1 MVLSQKLFCIA
12 TAGALGTLSRYGLAG
27 LVQRLAGSGFPWGTA
42 AVNVIGCFLFGL
54 VWTLGAER
62 MALSAEARTILL
74 TGFMGA
80 FTTFSTFISE
90 TGQLAGGAQWW
101 VALGNITLQV
111 GAGLAIFFA
120 GASLARLL

>member
-1 MVLSQKLFCIA
+1 MILYQKLLCIA
-12 TAGALGTLSRYGLAG
+12 AAGSLGTLSRYGLAG
-27 LVQRLAGSGFPWGTA
+27 LIQRLAGSGFPWGTA
-42 AVNVIGCFLFGL
+42 AVNTIGCFLFGI

-62 MALSAEARTILL
+62 MAISAEARTIIL

-111 GAGLAIFFA
+111 GAGLALFFV
-120 GASLARLL
+120 GAALARLL

>member
-1 MVLSQKLFCIA
+1 MFLYQKLLCIA
-12 TAGALGTLSRYGLAG
+12 AAGALGTLSRYGLAG

-42 AVNVIGCFLFGL
+42 AVNVTGCFLFGL
-54 VWTLGAER
+54 IWTLGGER

-90 TGQLAGGAQWW
+90 TGQLAWGAQWW
-101 VALGNITLQV
+101 VALGNVTLQV
-111 GAGLAIFFA
+111 AAGLALFFV
-120 GASLARLL
+120 GVSLARWL

>member
-1 MVLSQKLFCIA
+1 MFLYQKLLCIA
-12 TAGALGTLSRYGLAG
+12 GAGALGTLSRYGLAG
-27 LVQRLAGSGFPWGTA
+27 FVQRLAGSGFPWGTA
-42 AVNVIGCFLFGL
+42 TVNAIGCFLFGL

-62 MALSAEARTILL
+62 MAISAEARTILL

-101 VALGNITLQV
+101 MALGNVTLQV
-111 GAGLAIFFA
+111 TAGLALFFV
-120 GASLARLL
+120 GASLARCL